1 MFGIFFFLKKIF
13 FFFKFSILF
22 PKKEEMFKKIA
33 IKAGMLL
40 NNEEAEYLEKLYE
53 EVEFK

>member
-1 MFGIFFFLKKIF
+1 
-13 FFFKFSILF
+13 
-22 PKKEEMFKKIA
+22 MFKKIA

-53 EVEFK
+53 EVRKD